1 MSLITKTTTGTG
13 ATETEIV
20 RWRLAVLA
28 AYAASGLSAASWV
41 SRLPAIR
48 NSLDLTPGTVGLLL
62 VCLTG
67 ASFAAVSIS
76 GLVVLRLGSA
86 AAARYASIL
95 VGSGLICLG
104 IGTTVFSSFA
114 VAAAGLAMIGLAGG
128 SWSTALNVEGA
139 AVERALGR
147 HIMPRLH
154 GGFSLGTVAGAG
166 LGAWAAAVQL
176 PVAWHLAT
184 VGIIVSVVVMVA
196 GRYFKADVT
205 PTAGGPVAPRRTD
218 PFEDP
223 STGPIPIIAA
233 VGAADQVPAD
243 TRSMVAG
250 AWREPRT
257 LMLGV
262 LVLGLA
268 LSEGAAGDWASLAL
282 ADGHG
287 QSEAAAA
294 AGYGIFVTFMTVGR
308 LAGTVVLD
316 RFGRTAVMRSCA
328 AVAFAG
334 LAVFV
339 LAPAPWLAFCGL
351 ALWGLGTSLGFPV
364 GMSAAADDPLR
375 AAARVSVVSTIAYC
389 AFLGGPL
396 LLGSLAEH
404 WGILHA
410 LLAVLVLQAL
420 SFVLAPV
427 LRKQAQAIP
436 DRLDR

>member
-1 MSLITKTTTGTG
+1 MSLIAKTTAG
-13 ATETEIV
+13 ATEADIV

-67 ASFAAVSIS
+67 ASFTAVSIS

-86 AAARYASIL
+86 AAARFGSLL
-95 VGSGLICLG
+95 VGSGLVCLG
-104 IGTTVFSSFA
+104 IGTTVFSDFA

-128 SWSTALNVEGA
+128 SWSTALTVEGA

-166 LGAWAAAVQL
+166 LGAWAAAAQL
-176 PVAWHLAT
+176 PVAWHLGT
-184 VGIIVSVVVMVA
+184 VGVVVATIVMIA
-196 GRYFKADVT
+196 ARSFRADIT
-205 PTAGGPVAPRRTD
+205 PVAGGPVAPRRTD

-223 STGPIPIIAA
+223 TTGPIPIIGAT
-233 VGAADQVPAD
+233 GAADQVPAD
-243 TRSMVAG
+243 SRSMVAR
-250 AWREPRT
+250 AWRERRT
-257 LMLGV
+257 LLLG
-262 LVLGLA
+262 LMVLGLA

-294 AGYGIFVTFMTVGR
+294 AGYGVFVTFMTVGR
-308 LAGTVVLD
+308 LGGTMVLD
-316 RFGRTAVMRSCA
+316 RFGRQAVMRCCA
-328 AVAFAG
+328 AVAFTG
-334 LAVFV
+334 LTVFV
-339 LAPAPWLAFCGL
+339 LAPAPWLAFGGL

-364 GMSAAADDPLR
+364 GMSAAADNPFG

-410 LLAVLVLQAL
+410 LLAVLAFQAL
-420 SFVLAPV
+420 SFFLAPV
-427 LRKQAQAIP
+427 SRKRAPQSVAAGNP
-436 DRLDR
+436 R